1 MDREQQRMIAAELHY
16 EQGETMDA
24 VARRLNVSRSTISR
38 LLAEARESGLVQISL
53 RRPPA
58 QDEASKDIAER
69 FGIDVYGVSVTDASE
84 VERLQ
89 KVTKLAADL
98 LVARV
103 ANTNGLKIGLAWGTT
118 VNTLVGQLR
127 PTPANSLIVQL
138 NGAANP
144 STTGIPAAGA
154 TLTAAANAFS
164 GSMMHFPVPAFFD
177 HAATREAMWA
187 ERSIKHVLATQ
198 DAIDLAVFS
207 VGAFDAPV
215 KSRVYSAGYLSAE
228 DVRELI
234 ADGVVGDV
242 CTVMLRAD
250 GSHDGIELNARASGM
265 APERLRRVPER
276 LCVCAGRA
284 KAEGTLAAIR
294 AGLVTKLVV
303 DTELADAIAALL

>member
-1 MDREQQRMIAAELHY
+1 MDREEQRMIAAELHY
-16 EQGETMDA
+16 ERGETMEA

-38 LLAEARESGLVQISL
+38 LLAEAREFGLVQISL

-58 QDEASKDIAER
+58 QDEASRAIAER
-69 FGIDVYGVSVTDASE
+69 FGIEVYGVAVSEASE

-89 KVTKLAADL
+89 RVTKVAADL
-98 LVARV
+98 LMSNVDRKS
-103 ANTNGLKIGLAWGTT
+103 GSKIGLAWGTT
-118 VNTLVGQLR
+118 VNTLVRQLK
-127 PTPANSLIVQL
+127 PLPVNALIVQL

-144 STTGIPAAGA
+144 STTGIPLAGA

-187 ERSIKHVLATQ
+187 ERSIKRVLAAQ
-198 DAIDLAVFS
+198 DSIDIAVFS
-207 VGAFDAPV
+207 VGVFDAPV

-228 DVRELI
+228 DVQELVD
-234 ADGVVGDV
+234 AGVVGDV

-250 GSHDGIELNARASGM
+250 GSYEGIELNERASGM
-265 APERLRRVPER
+265 APDRLRRIPER
-276 LCVCAGRA
+276 ICVCAGRA

-294 AGLVTKLVV
+294 AGLVTKLVLDV
-303 DTELADAIAALL
+303 ELAEAVVALI